1 MITSTTNLTKHCL
14 SNYRIGLG
22 PMSREIVDILT
33 LNTDYPLMLIASRNQ
48 VDYDNG
54 YVCQTHDLANSI
66 DKQTNLLLCRDHCGP
81 YFADSDKNLS
91 ISEAI
96 NECKKTIKADIQSD
110 FDLIHI
116 DVSRISTNQLS
127 YGQELIEYTLD
138 LEPNIM
144 LEFGSE
150 DNTGI
155 DVESSIGRIEPQ
167 LEFLQ
172 KYHDNVAFFVTQT
185 GSLTKQHQMG
195 QFDVDRNKLVA
206 DLIHQAGFM
215 FKEHNADY
223 FTHNDLQHR
232 VMAGID
238 SLNIAPQLGV
248 MQTTL
253 LQEFAPRELWSNF
266 SNLVYGSNYWQRWT
280 DNHKINQ
287 DSATMLGGHYCYSS
301 REYSNII
308 NNIDYDKFKNH
319 LADKMQELLKHY
331 KFFVNHNDVYKIPES
346 V

>member
-1 MITSTTNLTKHCL
+1 MITSTTNLTKHSL
-14 SNYRIGLG
+14 RDYRIGVG
-22 PMSREIVDILT
+22 PMSKEIVDILV
-33 LNTDYPLMLIASRNQ
+33 NHTDYPLMIIASRNQ
-48 VDYDNG
+48 VDYQNG
-54 YVCQTHDLANSI
+54 YVYKTHELSNNVG
-66 DKQTNLLLCRDHCGP
+66 KQEHLLLCRDHCGP

-96 NECKKTIKADIQSD
+96 NKCKNTIKSDIQAG

-116 DVSRISTNQLS
+116 DVSRIDTNQLS
-127 YGQELIEYTLD
+127 YGQELMEYALD
-138 LEPNIM
+138 LEPNIL

-172 KYHDNVAFFVTQT
+172 KYQENVAFFVTQT
-185 GSLTKQHQMG
+185 GSLTKQHQVG

-206 DLIHQAGFM
+206 DLIHKAGFL

-223 FTHNDLQHR
+223 FTSEDLHHR
-232 VMAGID
+232 MLAGLD

-248 MQTTL
+248 IQTML
-253 LQEFAPRELWSNF
+253 LHKFASKELWSNF
-266 SNLVYGSNYWQRWT
+266 SNLVHNSNYWQRWT
-280 DNHKINQ
+280 DNHKIDQ
-287 DSATMLGGHYCYSS
+287 DSAAKLGGHYFYGSRQYSD
-301 REYSNII
+301 II
-308 NNIDYDKFKNH
+308 NSIDYDKFKYQ
-319 LADKMQELLKHY
+319 LSIKMQALLEHY
-331 KFFVNHNDVYKIPES
+331 QFFVNNNHAYQIPEA